1 MLLRNCNN
9 NPQNGPTVVVFT
21 YTRKFATQIED
32 ETIKF
37 GQFIRISCT
46 VDLVNNMPSETV
58 ARLAL
63 WKSVWSQGLLV
74 LKLGVD
80 STLLILVAD
89 KGPPAFSMFV
99 GPSDQPLHEEKTL
112 TCPLFHL
119 FIKVLTN

>member
-89 KGPPAFSMFV
+89 KGPPAFSMVCVNF
-99 GPSDQPLHEEKTL
+99 DYIIIINWIK
-112 TCPLFHL
+112 LFY
-119 FIKVLTN
+119 KNS